1 MPIYALGSLPLL
13 NITTTDHTKYS
24 DYADDI
30 SCVGKLRNILTW
42 WNKLNTFGAKMGYFP
57 KANRSWLI
65 VKPEKYETAK
75 GIFKDTNLD
84 ITNKGKKHLGAGVG
98 TEEFRKEYAIMS
110 VNEWVAE
117 LKLLTKIAKF
127 YSQATYCTFTSGFR
141 QKFNYVI
148 RTIPNISHLLQPIE
162 NVIREEF
169 ITSLFEGRT
178 CNDEDCQILSL
189 PVKLGGMGITNITSI
204 SNIEYQN
211 SKKITKN
218 LVDKIKNKKTEPVLT
233 LKTAA
238 TNEKSLNLQMN
249 APSQSDYP

>member
-24 DYADDI
+24 DYPDDI
-30 SCVGKLRNILTW
+30 NYVGKLRNILTW

-57 KANRSWLI
+57 KTNESWLI
-65 VKPEKYETAK
+65 VKPENYETAK
-75 GIFKDTNLD
+75 GIFKDTNLN
-84 ITNKGKKHLGAGVG
+84 ITNKGNKHLGAVVG
-98 TEEFRKEYAIMS
+98 TEEFKKEYAIMS
-110 VNEWVAE
+110 INEWVAE

-127 YSQATYCTFTSGFR
+127 YSQATYCTFKSGFR

-148 RTIPNISHLLQPIE
+148 RTIPYISHLLQPIE
-162 NVIREEF
+162 NVIREEL
-169 ITSLFEGRT
+169 ITFLFEGRT
-178 CNDEDCQILSL
+178 CNDADCQILSL

-218 LVDKIKNKKTEPVLT
+218 LVDKIKNKKIEPVLT

>member
-75 GIFKDTNLD
+75 GIFKDTNLN

-218 LVDKIKNKKTEPVLT
+218 LVDKIKNKKTEPVLI

-238 TNEKSLNLQMN
+238 TNEKSLNLQLN